1 MIIEKMQKNKNIN
14 FNERISNLRKKVM
27 QNAITMKKKIKNGT
41 LFKFKP
47 FSIKQK
53 KILTWWTDNS
63 PVKNKNGIIADGS
76 IRAGKTLTM
85 SLSFALWAMSNFNGQ
100 NFILAGK
107 TVGAFR
113 RNVLFWLILM
123 LKAQGYKIKNK
134 RADNL
139 VEISKRR
146 SNKLFLCIWWKR

>member
-1 MIIEKMQKNKNIN
+1 MIIEKMQKNNKQTLD
-14 FNERISNLRKKVM
+14 ERISNLRKKVM

-41 LFKFKP
+41 LFQFKP

>member
-1 MIIEKMQKNKNIN
+1 MSKMNQSELSID
-14 FNERISNLRKKVM
+14 ERISNLKQAVM
-27 QNAITMKKKIKNGT
+27 KNAIILRKKIKNGT

-47 FSIKQK
+47 FSLKQK
-53 KILTWWTDNS
+53 KILTWWTNKS

-76 IRAGKTLTM
+76 IRAGKTLCM
-85 SLSFALWAMSNFNGQ
+85 SLSFVLWAMTKFNGQ
-100 NFILAGK
+100 NFIMAGK

-113 RNVLFWLILM
+113 RNVLFWLKLM
-123 LKAQGYKIKNK
+123 LKVQGYKIKDR

-146 SNKLFLCIWWKR
+146 RD

>member
-1 MIIEKMQKNKNIN
+1 MIIEKMQKNNKQTLD
-14 FNERISNLRKKVM
+14 ERISNLRKKVM

-41 LFKFKP
+41 LFRFKP

>member
-1 MIIEKMQKNKNIN
+1 MIIEKMQKNKKIN

-41 LFKFKP
+41 LFQFKP
-47 FSIKQK
+47 FSLKQK

-76 IRAGKTLTM
+76 IRAGKTLCM
-85 SLSFALWAMSNFNGQ
+85 SLSFALWAMANFNGQ

-113 RNVLFWLILM
+113 RNVLF
-123 LKAQGYKIKNK
+123 
-134 RADNL
+134 
-139 VEISKRR
+139 
-146 SNKLFLCIWWKR
+146 